1 MVVLCQRTNI
11 TLSSKKIKAS
21 DKRIYGFSS
30 RQGITLSGKKSSLQ
44 RTTKQL
50 RNP

>member
-30 RQGITLSGKKSSLQ
+30 RQEGTKAVYKEQ
-44 RTTKQL
+44 R
-50 RNP
+50 NSYAIHN